1 MANDADA
8 TAARAAGSAVAKA
21 VLDRSGGMAAAF
33 GLAGA
38 LVGAMAAGVAAGVA
52 AERFAVRRRQRR
64 AGDPFADEPFG
75 ALPADTSRTVTAD
88 GVDLYVETVE
98 ADGDAAFTVI
108 FVHGFALDMGTWHFQ
123 RRVFTAADD
132 PPVRMVF
139 YDQPG
144 HGHSAPRPD
153 GDYTIDQLADCL
165 AAVIAEVAPDGP
177 LVVVGHSMGGMTL
190 MALAQRH
197 PDLVLDRVVGAAFI
211 STSAGHLDDV
221 ALGFPPVVAWLRGAI
236 TPTLTKVLRWQPTMA
251 ERGRRSGSD
260 LAYLL
265 TRRYGFGSPDASPA
279 LVEYVEQMNDGT
291 SVEVIA
297 GYLAT
302 LSQHDRYA
310 ALEAYADVEALVVCG
325 DRDLLTPVE
334 HTREIAKLLP
344 RATLLEV
351 PDGGHCTLM
360 EYADLVN
367 AALAELFRRAATVA
381 AGRAPTTVPP
391 QAEVSARSQR
401 RGRARRSGQQQRRT
415 LDRILRRKGA

>member
-1 MANDADA
+1 MRVGKSSGL
-8 TAARAAGSAVAKA
+8 TAA
-21 VLDRSGGMAAAF
+21 L

-38 LVGAMAAGVAAGVA
+38 LVGAMAAGAAAGVA
-52 AERFAVRRRQRR
+52 AERFAVRRRRN
-64 AGDPFADEPFG
+64 AGDPYADEPFG
-75 ALPADTSRTVTAD
+75 ALPADTAHTVTAD

-98 ADGDAAFTVI
+98 ADSDPEFTVV

-123 RRVFTAADD
+123 RRVFTGTDSPAF
-132 PPVRMVF
+132 RMVF

-153 GDYTIDQLADCL
+153 GDYTIDELADCL
-165 AAVIAEVAPDGP
+165 AVVIAEVAPEGP
-177 LVVVGHSMGGMTL
+177 LVLIGHSMGGMTL
-190 MALAQRH
+190 MALAERH
-197 PDLVLDRVVGAAFI
+197 PELVLDRVVGAAFV

-221 ALGFPPVVAWLRGAI
+221 ALGFPPILASLRGVI
-236 TPTLTKVLRWQPTMA
+236 TPTLAKVLRWQPAMA

-265 TRRYGFGSPDASPA
+265 TRRYGFGSADPSPA
-279 LVEYVEQMNDGT
+279 LVEYVEQMNDRT
-291 SVEVIA
+291 KVEVIA

-302 LSQHDRYA
+302 LSEHDRYA

-325 DRDLLTPVE
+325 DKDLLTPVE

-360 EYADLVN
+360 EHADVVD
-367 AALAELFRRAATVA
+367 AALADLFQRAARVA
-381 AGRAPTTVPP
+381 AGRRPRAVAASDEAT
-391 QAEVSARSQR
+391 ARLER
-401 RGRARRSGQQQRRT
+401 RGWARRAGRQQRRA
-415 LDRILRRKGA
+415 LARILRRKGA